1 MPGCI
6 GHGVHP
12 VPYPVHNSSQYQM
25 LQGRYKYTMQRE
37 VEELVPLHWA
47 LSWVLRPR
55 EALNPTDCMWLALLP
70 RMYSPWLR
78 QLWIPS
84 MNTGFFFIFF
94 FFWALLKASYWWCYM
109 TMISTVNLP
118 VTGKKIL
125 PLSHLAV
132 SSNISLFSPLKTKAL
147 SYKHA
152 DFYISLLLSNMQALL
167 VPNFQRTCS
176 LHENPPRHI
185 IIPIAQHSAT
195 SLLREPGQSC
205 THFLQLRFQHWEYG
219 IDPDTITLTCCKA
232 VPTVP
237 GPLCFAGRLSW
248 QHSSALAVYVF
259 PIASSTFAF
268 VFF

>member
-94 FFWALLKASYWWCYM
+94 FFEPCWKLAIDDVTWQWFLQSTCLLQ
-109 TMISTVNLP
+109 
-118 VTGKKIL
+118 GKKYSPFLILQCHQTSPCSLLWKPRRSLTNMQTFTYPFFLATCKLCWSQIFKELVLCTRIL
-125 PLSHLAV
+125 PGT
-132 SSNISLFSPLKTKAL
+132 SLFPSPSAQPPL
-147 SYKHA
+147 
-152 DFYISLLLSNMQALL
+152 FWESLASPARI
-167 VPNFQRTCS
+167 FCS
-176 LHENPPRHI
+176 W
-185 IIPIAQHSAT
+185 
-195 SLLREPGQSC
+195 G
-205 THFLQLRFQHWEYG
+205 
-219 IDPDTITLTCCKA
+219 
-232 VPTVP
+232 
-237 GPLCFAGRLSW
+237 
-248 QHSSALAVYVF
+248 
-259 PIASSTFAF
+259 SSTENMGLIRTPSH
-268 VFF
+268 